1 MEDDGLT
8 PPVESIAAV
17 WRAFP
22 RNGLMVMIRPRA
34 GDFVYSE
41 NEIREMEANIASA
54 AAGGA
59 DGVVFGVI
67 TENGLID
74 EKCLLRLIQKSQ
86 SKGVSTT
93 FHRAFDVLE
102 DRFEG
107 LEMLIDYGVDRILT
121 SGVAWG
127 CSRGALEGKETLK
140 ALVEAAYGRIEIV
153 IGGSVSP
160 GNAKEIV
167 SSSGQF
173 SGPVSLHAPSGR
185 PREWSDREIQG
196 LGPYR
201 SCESL
206 GEEFDIEGST
216 GFQPVI
222 LVSMCR
228 QDACATVHHSRLAH
242 LR

>member
-1 MEDDGLT
+1 MVKVEACISGDNPDQARLNAREAFEGGADTIELCTSMEDDGLS
-8 PPVESIAAV
+8 PLSDSIAAA
-17 WRAFP
+17 RAAFP

-34 GDFVYSE
+34 GDFVYTE
-41 NEIREMEANIASA
+41 NDIREMETNIALA

-67 TENGLID
+67 DEKGFID
-74 EKCLLRLIQKSQ
+74 EEGLQRLLQKSQ

-127 CSRGALEGKETLK
+127 HSGGALEGEETLK
-140 ALVEAAYGRIEIV
+140 DLVKAADGRIEIV

-160 GNAKEIV
+160 VNAKEIV
-167 SSSGQF
+167 SSLGQF
-173 SGPVSLHAPSGR
+173 SGSVSLHAHSGVQENR
-185 PREWSDREIQG
+185 VTAKSKVRA
-196 LGPYR
+196 
-201 SCESL
+201 
-206 GEEFDIEGST
+206 
-216 GFQPVI
+216 
-222 LVSMCR
+222 LVEAANR
-228 QDACATVHHSRLAH
+228 
-242 LR
+242 